1 MYIKIDMSTYNKK
14 LIILDKLSM
23 KIKLYS
29 IYTAFS
35 THILWNN
42 LIQILTCNFDVSDFT
57 RISLWI
63 TGVLFSENI
72 IFTSI

>member
-35 THILWNN
+35 THIL
-42 LIQILTCNFDVSDFT
+42 
-57 RISLWI
+57 
-63 TGVLFSENI
+63 
-72 IFTSI
+72 